1 MRSNGTVNWIDQHA
15 SQQES
20 AELYITA
27 VYFSMLTATTVG
39 YGSYANNPEE
49 FAFLFVMMLVG
60 CAGYSYII
68 GSLSSIFSASDTK
81 SA

>member
-1 MRSNGTVNWIDQHA
+1 
-15 SQQES
+15 
-20 AELYITA
+20 
-27 VYFSMLTATTVG
+27 MLTATTVG

-81 SA
+81 SAQVHEKLLKLS